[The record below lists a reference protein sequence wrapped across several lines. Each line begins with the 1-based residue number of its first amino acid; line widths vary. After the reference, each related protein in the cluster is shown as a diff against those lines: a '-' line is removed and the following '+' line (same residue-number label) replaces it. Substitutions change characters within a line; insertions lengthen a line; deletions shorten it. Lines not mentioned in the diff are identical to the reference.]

1 MATTSEKLLDAA
13 LDVIL
18 EKGWAQ
24 ASTRAVADRAGVRP
38 GVVHYHFA
46 SQPDLR
52 IDAAMRG
59 LEPLRVA
66 LTEAIARRDLQSA
79 ISMATGPNW
88 ARLLSE
94 MTMSAMHD
102 ESAAR
107 ATRGFMAALRDSVAD
122 VLRREGTPA
131 GTAAAKAA
139 ALTAGMDGIGLHAS
153 LDPDFPV
160 AEATTA
166 LLEFL
171 GGTP

>member
-46 SQPDLR
+46 SQQDLR

-102 ESAAR
+102 
-107 ATRGFMAALRDSVAD
+107 
-122 VLRREGTPA
+122 
-131 GTAAAKAA
+131 
-139 ALTAGMDGIGLHAS
+139 
-153 LDPDFPV
+153 
-160 AEATTA
+160 
-166 LLEFL
+166 
-171 GGTP
+171 

>member
-1 MATTSEKLLDAA
+1 MSWRNAA
-13 LDVIL
+13 
-18 EKGWAQ
+18 
-24 ASTRAVADRAGVRP
+24 
-38 GVVHYHFA
+38 F
-46 SQPDLR
+46 
-52 IDAAMRG
+52 
-59 LEPLRVA
+59 VA
-66 LTEAIARRDLQSA
+66 LLLASLATAAASRKVDPAEAIARRDLQSA

-122 VLRREGTPA
+122 VLRREGVHPDT
-131 GTAAAKAA
+131 AAKAA

-160 AEATTA
+160 AEATAA
-166 LLEFL
+166 LLEIL